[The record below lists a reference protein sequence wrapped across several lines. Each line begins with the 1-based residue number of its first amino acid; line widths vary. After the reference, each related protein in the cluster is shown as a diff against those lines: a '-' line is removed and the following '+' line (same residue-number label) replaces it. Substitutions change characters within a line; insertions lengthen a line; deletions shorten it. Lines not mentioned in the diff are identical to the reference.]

1 MTHSIDKP
9 RIENAFR
16 EILLAIG
23 EDPEREGLVK
33 TPERVAKAMQ
43 FLTQGYQ
50 QNGEEIVR
58 SAVFTEPYN
67 QMVIVKD
74 IELFSL

>member
-1 MTHSIDKP
+1 MTD
-9 RIENAFR
+9 IER
-16 EILLAIG
+16 QEQLQSHYYEILRLLG

-50 QNGEEIVR
+50 MDPVGVLN
-58 SAVFTEPYN
+58 SA
-67 QMVIVKD
+67 
-74 IELFSL
+74 